1 MVWLLRNPYA
11 EVLFRILSILSKLIR
26 HNSIVSSISQHQWP
40 LKKNALNLYSPQI
53 QHYPNAYLLSLYR
66 LSRISSN
73 ITLDY
78 NSIIKEYQHIF
89 HFCRKAMNKPNIFQT
104 TTSIRSAISFKKDN
118 HGPTLQSKQRS
129 YNLPILNEKATK
141 RNISALIKSL
151 CAEHTARDISI
162 LLMEC
167 LEEAKFQYM
176 LSHNGFRL
184 AKNIPKGERV
194 TVADIYAFSQA
205 LTYCFSFL
213 PPETLVKPLTIVSGV
228 MAPASQ
234 DLGSALLKQLW
245 QTQGHTVFDLG
256 TKIKPHDWLDAVD
269 KHQPSFLSIS
279 CMLNTCIPNLRELFG
294 LFSAK
299 KDGTRVCVGGMAIN
313 KLIALQLV
321 QEYHVPLFYGTDFI
335 GIPKTAKPDYKDQIQ
350 RDNTINLPDDITA
363 LSSGGNICCY
373 RIPLS
378 EVIIAGS
385 NRRDSKGFLSYF
397 EYAVIVT
404 TSSQPATRRDA
415 KILIRQLMRIE
426 KFFEE
431 ASYLAFAFHYPIPCP
446 FCLPSDCRKNENACM
461 NPAYM
466 RPSPKTFHINVSEIM
481 ENAKIPDL
489 GLSTLI
495 LVKYG
500 KQR

>member
-1 MVWLLRNPYA
+1 
-11 EVLFRILSILSKLIR
+11 
-26 HNSIVSSISQHQWP
+26 
-40 LKKNALNLYSPQI
+40 
-53 QHYPNAYLLSLYR
+53 
-66 LSRISSN
+66 
-73 ITLDY
+73 
-78 NSIIKEYQHIF
+78 
-89 HFCRKAMNKPNIFQT
+89 MNKPNIFQT

-118 HGPTLQSKQRS
+118 HGRTLQSKQRS

-184 AKNIPKGERV
+184 AKNIPKDDRV

-213 PPETLVKPLTIVSGV
+213 PPETPVKPLTIVSGV
-228 MAPASQ
+228 MAPAGL

-245 QTQGHTVFDLG
+245 QTQGHTVFNLG
-256 TKIKPHDWLDAVD
+256 TSIKPHAWIEALD
-269 KHQPSFLSIS
+269 KHHPDFLSIS
-279 CMLNTCIPNLRELFG
+279 CMLNTCIPNLREFLG
-294 LFSAK
+294 LLSAR
-299 KDGTRVCVGGMAIN
+299 KDCTRVCVGGMAIN
-313 KLIALQLV
+313 KLMALQLV
-321 QEYHVPLFYGTDFI
+321 REYHVPLSYGTDFI
-335 GIPKTAKPDYKDQIQ
+335 GIPKTAKPDYKDQTQ

-363 LSSGGNICCY
+363 LSAGGNICCY

-378 EVIIAGS
+378 ELIIANS
-385 NRRDSKGFLSYF
+385 NQQDNRGFLSIF
-397 EYAVIVT
+397 NSAVIVT
-404 TSSQPATRRDA
+404 TSSQPATKRDA
-415 KILIRQLMRIE
+415 KVLIRQLLEIE
-426 KFFEE
+426 RFLEE
-431 ASYLAFAFHYPIPCP
+431 TAHLAFAFYYPIPCP
-446 FCLPSDCRKNENACM
+446 FCLSADCRKNEGACM

-466 RPSPKTFHINVSEIM
+466 RPSPKTFHINVFKIM

-495 LVKYG
+495 LAK
-500 KQR
+500 